1 MFITF
6 NAAVFLLGIYLKN
19 NPKEEKNYIY
29 GYTHTHTHTHTH
41 IYIYTYINI
50 YTHILLPMLV
60 NKTKIT

>member
-6 NAAVFLLGIYLKN
+6 NATVFLLVIYLKN

-29 GYTHTHTHTHTH
+29 GYTHTHTH